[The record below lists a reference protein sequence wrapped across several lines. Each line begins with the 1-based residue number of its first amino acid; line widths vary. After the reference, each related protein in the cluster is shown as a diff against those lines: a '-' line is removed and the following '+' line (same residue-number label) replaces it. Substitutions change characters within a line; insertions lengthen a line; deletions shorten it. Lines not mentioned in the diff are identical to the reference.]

1 MKNVTPFIIALLT
14 ILLIVS
20 VHQCTREKRTVTTNL
35 LTLTDTVQYYTNS
48 LGTQTAVIRTLDTDN
63 KQRKEIILKKDA
75 ELAAVTKQ
83 YRNVHSVTKFTTLTR
98 IDTITVK
105 YTDTVPQIFNR
116 EGSVQDKWY
125 SFRYTSNQNGI
136 TIDSLTVPNSTFVV
150 TGTKRKWFLGRETL
164 TTEVTHTNP
173 YVHTQQLQAAEVH
186 YNAPVVKK
194 WYLWLALGVTGGFLL
209 AK

>member
-1 MKNVTPFIIALLT
+1 MKHLKTLIIALLA
-14 ILLIVS
+14 ILLLLSI
-20 VHQCTREKRTVTTNL
+20 HQCASEKRTATNNML
-35 LTLTDTVQYYTNS
+35 ALTDTVQQYTS
-48 LGTQTAVIRTLDTDN
+48 ALGTQTAVIRTLQTGQ
-63 KQRKEIILKKDA
+63 KQLKDVLLKKDA
-75 ELAAVTKQ
+75 ELAALTKR
-83 YRNVHSVTKFTTLTR
+83 YHKLHSVTAITTVTR
-98 IDTITVK
+98 IDTITIK

-136 TIDSLTVPNSTFVV
+136 CIDSLTVPNSTFVV

-186 YNAPVVKK
+186 YNAPVGKK
-194 WYLWLALGVTGGFLL
+194 WYLWLAVGITGGFLL